1 MERGNY
7 WESFMQQFNAS
18 ATTDAARAFAI
29 SPEVIGQQVMRDSL
43 DSVMRTLE
51 GSKDA

>member
-1 MERGNY
+1 MSTY
-7 WESFMQQFNAS
+7 WDSFMRQFNAS

-29 SPEVIGQQVMRDSL
+29 SPEVIGEQVMRDSL

-51 GSKDA
+51 DRSDA